1 MDDLTTNWNRLT
13 LSDKE
18 GSGRYLDDKVS
29 SQEFIIAV
37 KLLTERALN
46 INALANTFTPLWR
59 SINGFKVCNLGN
71 HEL

>member
-46 INALANTFTPLWR
+46 INALANTFTPLWC